1 MRNAELD
8 AEMRGRGM
16 AYGMR
21 MAAEL
26 VGAVI
31 VGGAIG
37 WGLDWWLGSTPWLF
51 LLFFVLGFAAGVL
64 NVVRAYERMQKEI
77 MARTGGNIG
86 HKRAGRRG
94 LRGNHVA
101 APHAGNQGAGMPDP
115 IHQFEIHPIIPI
127 KIFGWDVS
135 FTNSSL
141 FMLVAV
147 AADRRLLHAVD
158 ALARAGAGPAAVDGR
173 GRLRVRGRH
182 AARKHRARRA

>member
-1 MRNAELD
+1 MTADDKAAFEGRISDLGGRLGKVKAQRQADANAELD

-26 VGAVI
+26 VGAVM

-37 WGLDWWLGSTPWLF
+37 WGLDRWLGSTPWLF

-86 HKRAGRRG
+86 HR
-94 LRGNHVA
+94 V
-101 APHAGNQGAGMPDP
+101 PDD
-115 IHQFEIHPIIPI
+115 E
-127 KIFGWDVS
+127 D
-135 FTNSSL
+135 
-141 FMLVAV
+141 
-147 AADRRLLHAVD
+147 
-158 ALARAGAGPAAVDGR
+158 
-173 GRLRVRGRH
+173 
-182 AARKHRARRA
+182 